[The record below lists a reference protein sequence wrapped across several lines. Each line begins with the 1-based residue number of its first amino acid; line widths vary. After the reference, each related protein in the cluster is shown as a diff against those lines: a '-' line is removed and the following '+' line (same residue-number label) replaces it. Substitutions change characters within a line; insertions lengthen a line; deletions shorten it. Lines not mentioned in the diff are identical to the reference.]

1 MEYIIKRKLN
11 LFGVTNIIKFYY
23 NVTITENKFENFDIG
38 NEEELIDELINN
50 LDIKNTSYLL
60 VSQYFFKKIKNLN
73 FLEYETEKFI
83 SKISRDEYH
92 F

>member
-23 NVTITENKFENFDIG
+23 NVKITENKFEN
-38 NEEELIDELINN
+38 LILRN
-50 LDIKNTSYLL
+50 IKKLN
-60 VSQYFFKKIKNLN
+60 FKKL
-73 FLEYETEKFI
+73 
-83 SKISRDEYH
+83 KISI